1 MARGILNDWQRLL
14 IQLRCLGQEGWSRA
28 NTPHGRAACLRATR
42 PGRRIQQNGHRW
54 TSDGANHR
62 ATPSG
67 SRRDRQI
74 KRRPRLSNMR
84 KALKLIE
91 AGDVWERRASL
102 QKNLAH
108 DFAWFVNKFD
118 LTDQIGRPI
127 L

>member
-1 MARGILNDWQRLL
+1 
-14 IQLRCLGQEGWSRA
+14 
-28 NTPHGRAACLRATR
+28 
-42 PGRRIQQNGHRW
+42 
-54 TSDGANHR
+54 
-62 ATPSG
+62 
-67 SRRDRQI
+67 
-74 KRRPRLSNMR
+74 MR

-91 AGDVWERRASL
+91 VGDVWERRGSL